1 MLTVLIKH
9 KNTGREVLYEAWN
22 VEYVSRPEEGDDAGL
37 LINFEPGVS
46 THIGVSQDES
56 ERRDAFVMN
65 EAGKT
70 VARYAL

>member
-9 KNTGREVLYEAWN
+9 KETGREVLYEAWN
-22 VEYVSRPEEGDDAGL
+22 VEFVTADTDVESRGL

-46 THIGVSQDES
+46 THIGCSDDPLD
-56 ERRDAFVMN
+56 RRDAFVMN
-65 EAGKT
+65 ENGKT